1 MTVKRW
7 EQNAWVDAEVRRAD
21 RFPDGLGGGALDS
34 ALGEAGR
41 RILRSVSE
49 EQWQPRRRRLVR
61 TPRRLA
67 LVGVLVLGASGIA
80 AAASGVFV
88 NANTHTYAKRSDLHH
103 GQGPGEFLN
112 PAGTNYTHVVKKDS
126 VRAGISFP
134 TGRFDWRNLVLK
146 ETRLPTT
153 CRTKSGIE
161 ERGSSPECPRQVMS
175 TGTLNSEIAQYAFIA
190 WVLEWRHA
198 KLTHDSVAA
207 RQAAAVIAKVPRW
220 KAIIE
225 FKRSAMYEE
234 DLFWIQPFVNAVAT
248 GSVAKVDQLIG
259 STVGVYDGP
268 GNGPLP
274 VGVYFTFEDPDGFQ
288 AWFFKYSKRWDR
300 LPKKQQDAH
309 AAQEDAYY
317 LRYLE
322 RHGS

>member
-1 MTVKRW
+1 MPTNRW
-7 EQNAWVDAEVRRAD
+7 EQNGWVDAEVRRAD
-21 RFPDGLGGGALDS
+21 RFPEGLGGGALDA
-34 ALGEAGR
+34 ALEEGGR

-49 EQWQPRRRRLVR
+49 EQWQSRRRRLLR
-61 TPRRLA
+61 SPRRLA
-67 LVGVLVLGASGIA
+67 LVGVLILGASGAA

-112 PAGTNYTHVVKKDS
+112 PAGTNYTQVVKKDS

-153 CRTKSGIE
+153 CRTKSGVE
-161 ERGSSPECPRQVMS
+161 ERGSSPECPRLQMS
-175 TGTLNSEIAQYAFIA
+175 TGTLNAEIAQYAFIA
-190 WVLEWRHA
+190 WILEWRHA
-198 KLTHDSVAA
+198 KLAHDAVAA

-220 KAIIE
+220 RAIVE

-234 DLFWIQPFVNAVAT
+234 GFFWIQPFVNAVAT

-259 STVGVYDGP
+259 STVDVYDGP
-268 GNGPLP
+268 GNGPEP
-274 VGVYFTFEDPDGFQ
+274 VGVNFTADDPDGFQ
-288 AWFFKYSKRWDR
+288 VWFDRYTKRWDR
-300 LPKKQQDAH
+300 LPKKQQYAH
-309 AAQEDAYY
+309 GEQEDAYY